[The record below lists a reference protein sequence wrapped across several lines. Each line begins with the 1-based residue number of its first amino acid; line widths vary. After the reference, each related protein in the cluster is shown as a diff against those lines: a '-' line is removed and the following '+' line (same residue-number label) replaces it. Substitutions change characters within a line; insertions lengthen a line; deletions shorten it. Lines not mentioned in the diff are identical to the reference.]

1 MKRYLYVIAFVLIA
15 SSLVFSGCA
24 SSDGAADAGEASG
37 SEAASAAGDSAEGEK
52 EEVVLTFLNMAD
64 ELEAQAWVEMVEEFQ
79 TIEDGKWSY
88 VTVEFDSKPWAELF
102 TAISKSVATG
112 SDVDIIQADGP
123 NVKGFAY
130 NGVLADLTDEFTE
143 EEMKQWAA
151 SSVAEGSYDGRFYGP
166 PEVESCQLMWYNV
179 DMMDAAGIDVSN
191 PDSWTYGDDGT
202 GLANWQKLTTDE
214 DGDGNPEVFG
224 YSTVGFY
231 DYFYRTPGRSNGE
244 VGSATYEGVS
254 EDGLTFSGYFDTP
267 EAVEAY
273 QFMQDMVYEY
283 NIASSEFV
291 ANQMLSGLA
300 ATVVYQDM
308 IVGTQQDQFPDLN
321 MDAIN
326 PPYFVTPICQ
336 NGSWHYGVAKNTDN
350 YEEAVAFVKFASSD
364 AGAKYVWK
372 YKNQLPAN
380 VNLFNSIEEFTD
392 SENPRSLMA
401 DFFEAYGVPRVES
414 VAYTEYNTLFGEFWS
429 ALMAG
434 EEDLQALATEY
445 AGLMDE
451 AAAKYKE

>member
-1 MKRYLYVIAFVLIA
+1 
-15 SSLVFSGCA
+15 
-24 SSDGAADAGEASG
+24 
-37 SEAASAAGDSAEGEK
+37 
-52 EEVVLTFLNMAD
+52 
-64 ELEAQAWVEMVEEFQ
+64 
-79 TIEDGKWSY
+79 
-88 VTVEFDSKPWAELF
+88 
-102 TAISKSVATG
+102 
-112 SDVDIIQADGP
+112 
-123 NVKGFAY
+123 
-130 NGVLADLTDEFTE
+130 
-143 EEMKQWAA
+143 
-151 SSVAEGSYDGRFYGP
+151 
-166 PEVESCQLMWYNV
+166 MWYNV
-179 DMMDAAGIDVSN
+179 DMMNAAGIDVSN

-224 YSTVGFY
+224 FSTVGFY
-231 DYFYRTPGRSNGE
+231 DYFYHIPSRSNGE
-244 VGSATYEGVS
+244 VGSPTYEGVG
-254 EDGLTFSGYFDTP
+254 EDGLTFTGYFDTE

-273 QFMQDMVYEY
+273 QFMQDMVYKY
-283 NIASSEFV
+283 NIASPEYV
-291 ANQMLSGLA
+291 ENQMLSGHA

-308 IVGTQQDQFPDLN
+308 IVGTQKDQFPDVN

-364 AGAKYVWK
+364 AGAKYIWK

-380 VNLFNSIEEFTD
+380 INLFNSIEEFTD
-392 SENPRSLMA
+392 PDNPRSLMA
-401 DFFEAYGVPRVES
+401 DFFEEYGVPRIAS

-451 AAAKYKE
+451 AAAKYKK